1 MDGQFARPAVDLE
14 DDYAAMLADS
24 RYRDAAAGRTLDGPH
39 RADLLVRHR
48 EKQMEAE
55 RCSTGEQK
63 ALLVGL
69 ILAHAKL
76 VANLTGHAPV
86 LLLDEIAAHL
96 DEGRR
101 AALFDLIDSLGG
113 QAFMT
118 GTDRS
123 MFSALGER
131 AQFLT
136 VSDGHVGE

>member
-1 MDGQFARPAVDLE
+1 
-14 DDYAAMLADS
+14 
-24 RYRDAAAGRTLDGPH
+24 
-39 RADLLVRHR
+39 
-48 EKQMEAE
+48 MEAE

-69 ILAHAKL
+69 ILAHAGL
-76 VANLTGHAPV
+76 VGGMTGHAPV

-101 AALFDLIDSLGG
+101 AALFDRVDALGG

-123 MFSALGER
+123 MFDALGDR

-136 VSDGHVGE
+136 VSHGGIVP